1 MACLDLQT
9 REWKDEDNLNKLN
22 FLRMQIS
29 LLVPN
34 QESWQL
40 GKLIDWLID
49 VLSYECNKNYNLRND
64 VRWLLEKLK
73 VCKKYNALQMIE
85 H

>member
-9 REWKDEDNLNKLN
+9 REWKDEDNLNKLI

-40 GKLIDWLID
+40 GKLI
-49 VLSYECNKNYNLRND
+49 LSLNHFF
-64 VRWLLEKLK
+64 
-73 VCKKYNALQMIE
+73 Q
-85 H
+85 

>member
-1 MACLDLQT
+1 MVVKDNGSLDLQT

-40 GKLIDWLID
+40 GKLI
-49 VLSYECNKNYNLRND
+49 LSLNHFFNKFIITCVQKTARS
-64 VRWLLEKLK
+64 
-73 VCKKYNALQMIE
+73 
-85 H
+85 